1 MKIKKNNNDIN
12 FDTLPNDIKDYIFKF
27 NRKETSKINNEKK
40 KNNLLYNEC
49 INELELIF
57 MWTDNHFDMFDYME
71 VIVKWN
77 EIMDYCDT
85 DIDI

>member
-1 MKIKKNNNDIN
+1 
-12 FDTLPNDIKDYIFKF
+12 
-27 NRKETSKINNEKK
+27 
-40 KNNLLYNEC
+40 
-49 INELELIF
+49 

-85 DIDI
+85 YIDTYIDI